1 MSLLAGSHVK
11 WAHRH
16 FDMPSGTWK
25 PNLAPNSPEYQPKP
39 PSKGRDRE
47 QKRLAG
53 RAFDRT
59 AWGALGEVVMM
70 AEGRHGISLGRVTRN
85 KRKA

>member
-1 MSLLAGSHVK
+1 MSLLAGSNVK
-11 WAHRH
+11 WAHKH
-16 FDMPSGTWK
+16 FNTPSGTWK

-39 PSKGRDRE
+39 PKGRSNKE
-47 QKRLAG
+47 QKRLEG

-85 KRKA
+85 KRTA